1 MRIVPDGVVALA
13 TDKCAA
19 LDRITVGEQDGRGLE
34 VRFEAHGV
42 DRQHVRAVD
51 TERDPAEAL
60 RFTLRTV
67 DAAR

>member
-1 MRIVPDGVVALA
+1 MALA

-42 DRQHVRAVD
+42 DRQNVGAVD
-51 TERDPAEAL
+51 EERNAAEAL
-60 RFTLRTV
+60 RLALRAI